1 MLAAGSAA
9 AALADGASL
18 LEAAVIGPH
27 DVAAELGGLSPGKF
41 HAADLAADALHRA
54 LSDLVSA
61 EGRPLLSERRDRAL
75 IAMSGGV
82 DSAAAALLEQRAG
95 HEVVAVT
102 LKLWAD
108 QETDGERSCC
118 SPQAVLGAR
127 ALAHSMGLPHFTLD
141 LRDEFRGAV
150 VDNYISEHDRGRT
163 PNPCVRC
170 NGQVRFDAMLALAS
184 RLGAPALV
192 TGHYARI
199 TRDAEG
205 PLLAR
210 AADPA
215 KDQTYMLCALDPG
228 ELGRLRFPLG
238 EVTKPEVRAL
248 AAEAELPV
256 ASKPDSQDLCFLAG
270 TGARAVPRAPRWPR
284 RRAGRGARQRRPV
297 ARDTSG
303 APALHRGPAPPPRRR
318 RGRAPVRALQGC
330 RRRTSWSSARA
341 QSWRLAR

>member
-1 MLAAGSAA
+1 MRW
-9 AALADGASL
+9 L
-18 LEAAVIGPH
+18 LEAAAIGPH

-54 LSDLVSA
+54 LSALVSDA
-61 EGRPLLSERRDRAL
+61 DEPLLGEHSGRAL
-75 IAMSGGV
+75 VAMSGGV

-108 QETDGERSCC
+108 AQTDGERSCC

-141 LRDEFRGAV
+141 LRDELPQ
-150 VDNYISEHDRGRT
+150 RGRR
-163 PNPCVRC
+163 PLHRRARPRAHAQSLRALQR
-170 NGQVRFDAMLALAS
+170 QVRFDAMLELAR

-199 TRDAEG
+199 ERDTDG

-215 KDQTYMLCALDPG
+215 KDQAYMLCALDP
-228 ELGRLRFPLG
+228 
-238 EVTKPEVRAL
+238 
-248 AAEAELPV
+248 AEL
-256 ASKPDSQDLCFLAG
+256 DRG
-270 TGARAVPRAPRWPR
+270 AVP
-284 RRAGRGARQRRPV
+284 AR
-297 ARDTSG
+297 
-303 APALHRGPAPPPRRR
+303 
-318 RGRAPVRALQGC
+318 
-330 RRRTSWSSARA
+330 
-341 QSWRLAR
+341 